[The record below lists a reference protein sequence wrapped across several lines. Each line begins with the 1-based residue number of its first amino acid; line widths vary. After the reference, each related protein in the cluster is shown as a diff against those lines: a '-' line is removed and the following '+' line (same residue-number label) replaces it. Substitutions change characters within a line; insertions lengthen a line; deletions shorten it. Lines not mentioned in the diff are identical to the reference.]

1 MTTKNVPKYTVIK
14 DTREKDGYFFKEY
27 DQCAGMVVETMKTGD
42 YTLKGME
49 DFLCIERKASA
60 AEISNNLGRKKK
72 PFQAEMERMQKF
84 EHSFILCEFSLDDV
98 IKFPE
103 NSGIPKAKQKYV
115 KVTGKYI
122 LKCLIEFQ
130 LWYNTKII
138 FCGSKYNSFLVANS
152 IFKRVNEL
160 THSKQ

>member
-27 DQCAGMVVETMKTGD
+27 DRCEGMVVETMKTGD

-49 DFLCIERKASA
+49 DTLCIERKAST
-60 AEISNNLGRKKK
+60 AEIAMNLGKKKK
-72 PFQAEMERMQKF
+72 PFQAEMERMQDFKYAF
-84 EHSFILCEFSLDDV
+84 VVCEFSLDD
-98 IKFPE
+98 IINFPE
-103 NSGIPKAKQKYV
+103 NSGIPKRQQKRV
-115 KVTGKYI
+115 RVTGKYM
-122 LKCLIEFQ
+122 LKALIEFQ

-138 FCGSKYNSFLVANS
+138 FCGSKYNAFLITNS

-160 THSKQ
+160 IHNE

>member
-1 MTTKNVPKYTVIK
+1 
-14 DTREKDGYFFKEY
+14 
-27 DQCAGMVVETMKTGD
+27 MKTGD

-103 NSGIPKAKQKYV
+103 NSGIPKAKQKNV
-115 KVTGKYI
+115 KLTGKYI
-122 LKCLIEFQ
+122 LICLIEFQ

-160 THSKQ
+160 THNKQ